1 MKEKS
6 LPQITKTDS
15 GKFHATV
22 NYTTTDGRRTS
33 KSFTN
38 ADKSRLVLD
47 ILAFQADRV
56 STGSMT
62 LRQAMNRYIET
73 KSRVLSPGTIR
84 GYRSIINVAYPDI
97 MEVDI
102 SKLTSERL
110 QIAVNQH
117 AGKASPKTVSNHY
130 GLLTATLTMYRPE
143 FKPNVTLPQP
153 KKKKKLRIPTTAEV
167 RQLTAAAQGTKM
179 ELPVILAATLG
190 LRRSEICALTPS
202 DIDFERGVVTVDKA
216 MVKAAGRGFVIK
228 APKTVTSERMLKVI
242 PWVTEMLRVACEGKA
257 DDERITVHPASVTKG
272 FMRLCKRAGVKPCR
286 FHDLR
291 HYAASVMLG
300 QGYPKNYVVEK
311 LGHSSSKMVD
321 EVYGHTLADIRE
333 DLEARL
339 STYFDDVFVQA
350 NASKN
355 ALKNKKDIDA

>member
-1 MKEKS
+1 M
-6 LPQITKTDS
+6 
-15 GKFHATV
+15 
-22 NYTTTDGRRTS
+22 
-33 KSFTN
+33 
-38 ADKSRLVLD
+38 
-47 ILAFQADRV
+47 
-56 STGSMT
+56 
-62 LRQAMNRYIET
+62 
-73 KSRVLSPGTIR
+73 
-84 GYRSIINVAYPDI
+84 
-97 MEVDI
+97 
-102 SKLTSERL
+102 
-110 QIAVNQH
+110 
-117 AGKASPKTVSNHY
+117 
-130 GLLTATLTMYRPE
+130 
-143 FKPNVTLPQP
+143 
-153 KKKKKLRIPTTAEV
+153 
-167 RQLTAAAQGTKM
+167 TAAAQGTKM